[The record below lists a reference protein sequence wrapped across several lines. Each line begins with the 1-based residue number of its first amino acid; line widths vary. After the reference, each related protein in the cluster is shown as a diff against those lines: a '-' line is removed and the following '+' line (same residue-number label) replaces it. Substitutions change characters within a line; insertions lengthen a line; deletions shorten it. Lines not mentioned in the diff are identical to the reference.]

1 MLEVVR
7 TVEERN
13 SLWLFKTINTLVV
26 RSWFI
31 LFNAFPNAVRISHFL
46 HLLFHFFSLS
56 FICHHIVCSLLFSI
70 FHILSFSSISTYSFL
85 SSPLFTSRHLR
96 SHSSYLFFLI
106 FSFVLCRW
114 MSLGNSFR
122 PANRRKIIWNSR
134 QFLYELRLD
143 EKIEIFN
150 YWNYDKNKGNNNNND
165 NYNDNNNYY
174 NYNNHGYDDSIKN
187 NRW

>member
-31 LFNAFPNAVRISHFL
+31 HFNTFPNAVRISHFL

-56 FICHHIVCSLLFSI
+56 FICHHIVRSLLFSI

-85 SSPLFTSRHLR
+85 SYLLLSSLHFSSLLFSSLLFSSLLVISASIHPISSFSSLPLYSAGGCLWEIPFGQLVGEK
-96 SHSSYLFFLI
+96 
-106 FSFVLCRW
+106 SFET
-114 MSLGNSFR
+114 LGNF
-122 PANRRKIIWNSR
+122 
-134 QFLYELRLD
+134 YT
-143 EKIEIFN
+143 N
-150 YWNYDKNKGNNNNND
+150 YGKMK
-165 NYNDNNNYY
+165 
-174 NYNNHGYDDSIKN
+174 K
-187 NRW
+187 